1 MSPESRKRY
10 GQVEIK
16 TLTKI
21 YDQVVAVN
29 NISLVI
35 EPGEFIA
42 LLGPS
47 GCGKTTILRSI
58 AGLISPSSGDILIDG
73 KSLLAIPA
81 YKRDLGM
88 VFQSYA
94 LFPHMQVFQNVA
106 FGLRMRSIE
115 KTEIKNRVGEALEL
129 VRMGDFQERYPRQL
143 SGGQQQRVA
152 LARALVTE
160 PKVLL
165 LDEPFGALDAKL
177 RRAMQIELRQ
187 IQKRLGITTIFVTH
201 DQEEAMTMADRIAI
215 MRQGRVEQCGD
226 PQEIYAHPATVFV
239 ADFIGQMNRLPAR
252 IELGPENE
260 RLLRFQGSEKTFF
273 AKGIDAMTPGQEV
286 VAMVRPERV
295 SILPKDAQRTLPSNT
310 VAANINEV
318 IFTGEKF
325 TAYLDTKIGTII
337 AFSQNRSGTEA
348 QIVTQGKS
356 IQICLS
362 PDDILVFPQPES
374 AGNESKQL

>member
-21 YDQVVAVN
+21 YDEVVAVN
-29 NISLVI
+29 DVSLVI

-106 FGLRMRSIE
+106 FGLRMRGIE
-115 KTEIKNRVGEALEL
+115 KTEIKRRVGEALEL
-129 VRMGDFQERYPRQL
+129 VQMGEFEERYPRQL
-143 SGGQQQRVA
+143 SGQQQRIA

-160 PKVLL
+160 PKVIL

-226 PQEIYAHPATVFV
+226 PQKIYAHPATVFV
-239 ADFIGQMNRLPAR
+239 ADFIGQMNRLSGY
-252 IELGPENE
+252 IEPGMGNE
-260 RLLRFQGSEKTFF
+260 RLLRLQGGEKPFLV
-273 AKGIDAMTPGQEV
+273 KGIDGMTPGQKV

-295 SILPKDAQRTLPSNT
+295 SILPKDAPTAVPSNT
-310 VAANINEV
+310 MEAHINEV

-325 TAYLDTKIGTII
+325 AAYLDTKIGIII
-337 AFSQNRSGTEA
+337 AFSQNRSGAEA
-348 QIVTQGKS
+348 QIVIQGKGV
-356 IQICLS
+356 QIYLG

-374 AGNESKQL
+374 TGNETTQL